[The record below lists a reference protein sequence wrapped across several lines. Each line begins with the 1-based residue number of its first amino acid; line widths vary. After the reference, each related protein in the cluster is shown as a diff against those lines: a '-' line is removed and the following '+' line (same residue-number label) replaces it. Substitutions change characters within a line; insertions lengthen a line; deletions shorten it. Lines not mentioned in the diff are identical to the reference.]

1 MTRVAALRGLAGA
14 IDPHGVNYLRGR
26 DESIPMASIDQEHAD
41 RLTMER
47 LGDSRSVVIYLV
59 VQESPTI
66 HRDHG
71 RGALIERRAFDLE
84 AGAYFAGSQVG
95 YGERLLRSLIP

>member
-1 MTRVAALRGLAGA
+1 
-14 IDPHGVNYLRGR
+14 
-26 DESIPMASIDQEHAD
+26 MASIDQEHTD

-59 VQESPTI
+59 VQESPQY
-66 HRDHG
+66 RDHG